1 MRFLAALLLLAAPV
15 YAQQSITLPTDMV
28 TPDPAQGAAP
38 APAPA
43 PAPGSTI
50 TLPAPGTP
58 GSAITLPGTGGLPG
72 LGGAGMA
79 PGGAPAAAN
88 EVQIQVVAFKGSATG
103 RSSLFFDEELRPM
116 KKVLQTLQPNDTFEI
131 IASEKKTIPMGE
143 ETRFTV
149 NGIYTAYVTP
159 KGVREAPEGGG
170 QLYDLETRIEM
181 LNGNDYIDAL
191 RARGEAAPQQ
201 ALALRGMDLDVGE
214 LIVLVVVAPD
224 SQNQGPQGD
233 EQSQSNEE
241 QQEEQTPEEQQAKQN
256 ELKSEQQQQQDE
268 EQKKEQEEQ
277 KEAEGDGEG
286 GGEAPQ
292 LAQQGEGEGEGSK
305 EAESSEGE
313 QPSEVAQ
320 AGTEENEDEA
330 KDGQPKDMQTI
341 DAILQNLEEKDRQE
355 QRNARYRRSRVVING
370 DWW

>member
-1 MRFLAALLLLAAPV
+1 MRLLAALLLLAAPAF
-15 YAQQSITLPTDMV
+15 AQQSVTLPPDMV
-28 TPDPAQGAAP
+28 TQQ
-38 APAPA
+38 
-43 PAPGSTI
+43 PAPGAASAPVPLPPAGNTI

-58 GSAITLPGTGGLPG
+58 GSSIPLPG
-72 LGGAGMA
+72 LGAPAPGTPGMGMA
-79 PGGAPAAAN
+79 PGGAPAPPS

-103 RSSLFFDEELRPM
+103 RSSLFFDDELRPM
-116 KKVLQTLQPNDTFEI
+116 KKVLESLTPNDTFEI
-131 IASEKKTIPMGE
+131 IASEKKTLPMGQ

-159 KGVREAPEGGG
+159 MGVREAPEGGG
-170 QLYDLETRIEM
+170 QLYDLQTRVEM

-224 SQNQGPQGD
+224 SQNQGQPGD
-233 EQSQSNEE
+233 EQSESSEE
-241 QQEEQTPEEQQAKQN
+241 QQDQEQSPEEQQAKQN
-256 ELKSEQQQQQDE
+256 ELKSEQEQQQE
-268 EQKKEQEEQ
+268 EQKKDEEQ
-277 KEAEGDGEG
+277 EAEGDGEG
-286 GGEAPQ
+286 GSEAPQ
-292 LAQQGEGEGEGSK
+292 LAQQEGEGSN
-305 EAESSEGE
+305 EGE
-313 QPSEVAQ
+313 GGEGEKSSEVAQ
-320 AGTEENEDEA
+320 AGTEEPQEEA
-330 KDGQPKDMQTI
+330 EDGQPKDMETI